1 VSNPVVPQHCP
12 SQRELDDLELLTSGA
27 LAPTTAFNEPGS
39 PVTLALPDVV
49 LAAAAGSGEVELVDP
64 EGLPLARVTVSDS
77 GGWPVTGLTHAQYG
91 PFRRLYLSPEEVREA
106 YAGRTFVPVTDA
118 LTDEQLREVNG
129 LGPVVLMA
137 LVGHGTPDLSPVAL
151 LRATLLVATHLDATV
166 VAVPLASHGDP
177 QVDHDLGLRV
187 VGNYAGPDPV
197 HGLQEGGE
205 LPLELTE
212 IVASDQPPP
221 DEQGLVLFFTGLSG
235 SGKSTLARALMDQ
248 LLERGVRTVTSL
260 DGDVVRRNLSA
271 GLTFSKEDRETNIRR
286 IGWVAAE
293 ISRHGGVAVC
303 SPIAPFDET
312 RQQVRAMVDEAG
324 GAFFLVHVATPLE
337 ECERR
342 DRKGLYAKAR
352 RGEIPEFTGIS
363 SPYEEPE
370 DADVRVDTTGRSIE
384 DALGDVIVALRDAG
398 YVDLLD
404 DPLQDPIQDP
414 STVEVRGAPASL
426 ETTAPD
432 DLSTSETDEDPPPP
446 DDRLHVLFVC
456 TANICR
462 SPFMEL
468 TARDLAGP
476 DATITFASAGTH
488 GFREHPMD
496 VVMGKAL
503 QGRGLGNEGFLSRPL
518 DSPLIEEADL
528 VLTAEATHRTFIL
541 DDDPSVFRKVFTL
554 GQFAEVVRVLSPDL
568 AGRELLQAAG
578 MRRGGAASK
587 LDVRDPYGRG
597 PEAAEACAAQIDEL
611 LRVVVPAL
619 TGAGR
624 ITS

>member
-1 VSNPVVPQHCP
+1 MSRVSNPVVPQHCP
-12 SQRELDDLELLTSGA
+12 SPRELDDLELLSHGA
-27 LAPTTAFNEPGS
+27 LAPIVAFNEPGS
-39 PVTLALPDVV
+39 PVTLELPEDV
-49 LAAAAGSGEVELVDP
+49 LAAAAESGEVELVDP
-64 EGLPLARVTVSDS
+64 EGLPLARVSVGD
-77 GGWPVTGLTHAQYG
+77 GDAWPVTGLTHAQYG
-91 PFRRLYLSPEEVREA
+91 PFRRHYLSPQQVREQH
-106 YAGRTFVPVTDA
+106 AGRTFVPVTDA
-118 LTDEQLREVNG
+118 LTDEQLREING
-129 LGPVVLMA
+129 LGPVVLLT
-137 LVGHGTPDLSPVAL
+137 LVGHGTPELSSVAL
-151 LRATLLVATHLDATV
+151 LRATLLVAAHLDAVV
-166 VAVPLASHGDP
+166 VAVPLPSHGDP
-177 QVDHDLGLRV
+177 QVDHDLGLQV

-197 HGLQEGGE
+197 HGLREGGE

-221 DEQGLVLFFTGLSG
+221 SEQGLVLFFTGLSG
-235 SGKSTLARALMDQ
+235 SGKSTLARALMDR
-248 LLERGVRTVTSL
+248 LLEQGRRTVTSL

-293 ISRHGGVAVC
+293 VSRHGGVAVV

-312 RQQVRAMVDEAG
+312 RQQVRSMVDEAG
-324 GAFFLVHVATPLE
+324 GAFFLVHVATPLA

-384 DALGDVIVALRDAG
+384 DALDDVILALRDAG
-398 YVDLLD
+398 YVDLTD
-404 DPLQDPIQDP
+404 EPVPEPVPEPGEPVSRPAEGD
-414 STVEVRGAPASL
+414 GAPASSAT
-426 ETTAPD
+426 E
-432 DLSTSETDEDPPPP
+432 ER
-446 DDRLHVLFVC
+446 DRIHVLFVC

-468 TARDLAGP
+468 TARELAGP
-476 DATITFASAGTH
+476 DAVVTFASAGTH

-496 VVMGKAL
+496 GVMGNAL
-503 QGRGLGNEGFLSRPL
+503 GSRGLGSSDFLSRPL
-518 DSPLIEEADL
+518 TAALIEEADL

-541 DDDPSVFRKVFTL
+541 DDHPSTFRKVFTL
-554 GQFAEVVRVLSPDL
+554 GQFAEAVRALGPELSGRDL
-568 AGRELLQAAG
+568 LRAAG
-578 MRRGGAASK
+578 QNRGGAVSR

-597 PEAAEACAAQIDEL
+597 PEAAEACAGQIDEL

-619 TGAGR
+619 TGSRKLTA
-624 ITS
+624 

>member
-1 VSNPVVPQHCP
+1 MSNAVVPQHCP
-12 SQRELDDLELLTSGA
+12 AQRELDDLELLSSGA
-27 LAPTTAFNEPGS
+27 LAPVTAYNEPGS
-39 PVTLALPDVV
+39 PVTLVLPPDV
-49 LAAAAGSGEVELVDP
+49 LAAAAESGEVELVDP
-64 EGLPLARVTVSDS
+64 EGLPLARVEVS
-77 GGWPVTGLTHAQYG
+77 GEVWPVTPLTHAQHG
-91 PFRRLYLSPEEVREA
+91 PFRRLYLSPEQVRAEH
-106 YAGRTFVPVTDA
+106 AGRTFVPVTDA
-118 LTDEQLREVNG
+118 LTDEQLREING
-129 LGPVVLMA
+129 LGPVVLLT
-137 LVGHGTPDLSPVAL
+137 LVGHGTPELSAVAL
-151 LRATLLVATHLDATV
+151 LRATLLVAAHLDAVV
-166 VAVPLASHGDP
+166 VAVPLAAHDDP
-177 QVDHDLGLRV
+177 QADHELGLQV

-212 IVASDQPPP
+212 IVSRDQPDPA
-221 DEQGLVLFFTGLSG
+221 DQGLVLFFTGLSG
-235 SGKSTLARALMDQ
+235 SGKSTLARALMDR
-248 LLERGVRTVTSL
+248 LLEQGLRTVTSL

-293 ISRHGGVAVC
+293 ISRHGGVAVV

-363 SPYEEPE
+363 SPYEEPD
-370 DADVRVDTTGRSIE
+370 DADVRVDTTGRTIE
-384 DALGDVIVALRDAG
+384 DALDDVIVALREAG
-398 YVDLLD
+398 YLDLSDEPQVVVDDGLD
-404 DPLQDPIQDP
+404 APSPGGSGYPTNESARATTTYRDPL
-414 STVEVRGAPASL
+414 TH
-426 ETTAPD
+426 D
-432 DLSTSETDEDPPPP
+432 DDRDN
-446 DDRLHVLFVC
+446 RLHVLFVC

-468 TARDLAGP
+468 TARDLGGP
-476 DATITFASAGTH
+476 DAAVTFASAGTH

-503 QGRGLGNEGFLSRPL
+503 GSRGLGNDEFLSQPL
-518 DSPLIEEADL
+518 TAELIEEADL
-528 VLTAEATHRTFIL
+528 VLTAEASHRTFIL
-541 DDDPSVFRKVFTL
+541 DDHPSTFRKVFTL
-554 GQFAEVVRVLSPDL
+554 GQFAEAVRTLGADLS
-568 AGRELLQAAG
+568 GRELLEAAG
-578 MRRGGAASK
+578 ARRGGAASE

-597 PEAAEACAAQIDEL
+597 PEAAEACAEQIDKL